1 MAPAHAAGL
10 KGMRGA
16 LVPMLRQT
24 LARMLARM
32 LVRMFP
38 RMLALTLPPTLTL
51 TLALCSVASAQERLL
66 PLAEVRS
73 GLAFAG
79 RDVGAMQADVAAN
92 PAQLWLA
99 QGRALWDASAG
110 AAQRACKS
118 CHGEA
123 STMKGVAVA
132 FPRLH
137 AGSGRL
143 HNLEDQI
150 RHCRA
155 QRQQAPVPDFESD
168 ELLALTALVTQASVG
183 LPLRVGDDPAL
194 RPHLHAGAALFQR
207 RQGQLN
213 LACTN
218 CHDSHW
224 GQRFYTDLLSQ
235 GQPNGYPLYRL
246 EWQKLG
252 SLERRL
258 RSCHVGIRA
267 EPPAYG
273 DLSLRQLTLYL
284 NWRGQGLPI
293 EMPAVRK

>member
-1 MAPAHAAGL
+1 M
-10 KGMRGA
+10 GMRRA
-16 LVPMLRQT
+16 LMLSVV
-24 LARMLARM
+24 L
-32 LVRMFP
+32 P
-38 RMLALTLPPTLTL
+38 LTLV
-51 TLALCSVASAQERLL
+51 LCGVASAQERLL

-79 RDVGAMQADVAAN
+79 RDVQAMQADVQAN

-99 QGRALWDASAG
+99 QGRALWDAPAG
-110 AAQRACKS
+110 AEKRACKS
-118 CHGEA
+118 CHGGV

-132 FPRLH
+132 FPRLQ
-137 AGSGRL
+137 AGTGHL
-143 HNLEDQI
+143 FNLEDQI
-150 RHCRA
+150 RHCST
-155 QRQQAPVPDFESD
+155 QRQRAPVPEFESD
-168 ELLALTALVTQASVG
+168 ELLALTALITQASEG
-183 LPLRVGDDPAL
+183 LPLRAADDSAL
-194 RPHLHAGAALFQR
+194 LPHLRAGAALFQR

-218 CHDSHW
+218 CHDSHS

-252 SLERRL
+252 SLARRL

-284 NWRGQGLPI
+284 NWRGQGLTI